1 MQNRLNYSLCFV
13 LVCFLGLFQLRVSA
27 RGQLIQIRNPRFSSE
42 KLFLGSSRDC
52 KANPNDGEIESLGRF
67 AVLEHNKI
75 ENALLEFR
83 KVIDAKEQ
91 AVSGKM
97 YHLTLEAIDG
107 GRKRIYEAKVWVKPW
122 LKNFKQLQDFKRSY
136 EAPLPGIGIKQDRFV
151 LGWQILPIHDPVV
164 SRAATY
170 AVQAITQMSNSLVP
184 YELVDILLAKKKEIE
199 NYVKFYLILSV
210 RNVVKKE
217 KFKVMVRKTIE
228 GKFYL
233 DCMEQDHS

>member
-27 RGQLIQIRNPRFSSE
+27 RGQLFQIRNPRFSSE
-42 KLFLGSSRDC
+42 KHFLGSSRDC

-75 ENALLEFR
+75 ENALLEFGR
-83 KVIDAKEQ
+83 VIDAKEQ
-91 AVSGKM
+91 VVSGKM

-107 GRKRIYEAKVWVKPW
+107 GRKRMYEAQVWVKPW
-122 LKNFKQLQDFKRSY
+122 LKNFKQLQDFKCSY
-136 EAPLPGIGIKQDRFV
+136 EVPSPGFAIKLDGFV
-151 LGWQILPIHDPVV
+151 LGWHKLPTHDPVV
-164 SRAATY
+164 NQAASY
-170 AVQAITQMSNSLVP
+170 AVQAITQRSNSLVP

-199 NYVKFYLILSV
+199 NYVKFDLILSV
-210 RNVVKKE
+210 RNGVKKE
-217 KFKVMVRKTIE
+217 KFRVMVSKNIE
-228 GKFYL
+228 GKFYF